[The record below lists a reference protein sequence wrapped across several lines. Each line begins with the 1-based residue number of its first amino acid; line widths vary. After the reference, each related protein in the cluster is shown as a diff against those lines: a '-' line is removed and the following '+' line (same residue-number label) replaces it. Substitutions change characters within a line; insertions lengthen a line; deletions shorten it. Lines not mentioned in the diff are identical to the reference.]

1 MMLEF
6 VKAHT
11 GKDGRSYTVGQLVE
25 IADTAEAQELI
36 RQGVAKERKAA
47 EGGETPEG
55 GSGTK
60 KQ

>member
-6 VKAHT
+6 IKAHT
-11 GKDGRSYTVGQLVE
+11 GKDGKSYAVGQLVE
-25 IADTAEAQELI
+25 IADTEAQELI
-36 RQGVAKERKAA
+36 RQGVAKERKAG

-55 GSGTK
+55 SGTK

>member
-1 MMLEF
+1 MTLEF
-6 VKAHT
+6 IKAHT
-11 GKDGRSYTVGQLVE
+11 TKDGKSYAVGQLVE

-36 RQGVAKERKAA
+36 RQGVAKERKAG
-47 EGGETPEG
+47 EGGEAPE

>member
-36 RQGVAKERKAA
+36 RQGVAKERKAG
-47 EGGETPEG
+47 EGGEAPE

-60 KQ
+60 RQ